1 MAKMITNDQY
11 FDADW
16 ARFTL
21 VDSLLQTPSTGNF
34 CKCLHLA
41 NAFIH
46 LCELAFNVSVSKT
59 VKFWLQ

>member
-1 MAKMITNDQY
+1 MVKMITNNGSCGLSSLWWIL
-11 FDADW
+11 FLH
-16 ARFTL
+16 TL
-21 VDSLLQTPSTGNF
+21 ATGNF

-46 LCELAFNVSVSKT
+46 LCDLAFNVSVNKT